1 MITTIIEGDLNFSSP
16 HIAKQI
22 MSLRYK
28 TLNEYIRKVGI
39 NNFLLESEILN

>member
-16 HIAKQI
+16 HITKQI

>member
-1 MITTIIEGDLNFSSP
+1 MITTIIKRDLNFSSP

-28 TLNEYIRKVGI
+28 TLNEYIRKVEI